1 MMNNWVLLVVLHL
14 FFATAY
20 NQGYKK
26 LTDNME
32 HPGALTILIELVA
45 GVSCFLL
52 MPFLRYDLAKKFIA
66 GLIILFSIW
75 LIQL

>member
-32 HPGALTILIELVA
+32 HPGALTILIELTA

-52 MPFLRYDLAKKFIA
+52 MPFYDMTWRRSLSQVSSSYSVF
-66 GLIILFSIW
+66 G
-75 LIQL
+75 